1 MLEKSKIY
9 SFKLTSGEELVAR
22 VLSEPN
28 SETYGKGEV
37 IISQPVS
44 VTPTERGMALV
55 PSMFTVKADGEFT
68 LNMSAISIHSEA
80 DEQIQ
85 AKYIEAT
92 TGIRVP
98 DKKLILG

>member
-1 MLEKSKIY
+1 MLEKRKIY
-9 SFKLTSGEELVAR
+9 SFKLTSGEELIAR

-28 SETYGKGEV
+28 SDAHGKGEA

-68 LNMSAISIHSEA
+68 LNMNTISIYSEA

-92 TGIRVP
+92 TGIKVP